1 MSKEIIKPYG
11 DRLND
16 GIVQLSFTLPVE
28 NGARAQKAAELY
40 VSGLNF
46 ENVIVAHSKKIADNF
61 TFFVVYAN
69 AIPSLDYTTV
79 KATEVETGKMSFNEI
94 NEFIKRKLKR
104 RLSIIGASI
113 GSDAHTVGIDAIL
126 SMKGY
131 NHDYGLE
138 RYPEINA
145 INMGAQVSC
154 ESLLQRAVEVCADA
168 ILISQSVTQ
177 RDAHKQ
183 NYDEFIRLLKE
194 KNMRVRFLLIAGGPR
209 VTNDLALELGYDAG
223 FGPGTLPS
231 QVASYIATTIVK
243 KAYEYD

>member
-28 NGARAQKAAELY
+28 KGARAQKAAELY

-94 NEFIKRKLKR
+94 NEFIRKEDPLSLTFVKMLMFLITFLKSSLYKRLNGGFSCR
-104 RLSIIGASI
+104 AWSPVLSEETKNRKELTVYLRDLTTEGAR
-113 GSDAHTVGIDAIL
+113 GF
-126 SMKGY
+126 
-131 NHDYGLE
+131 N
-138 RYPEINA
+138 P
-145 INMGAQVSC
+145 
-154 ESLLQRAVEVCADA
+154 LLVQGD
-168 ILISQSVTQ
+168 
-177 RDAHKQ
+177 
-183 NYDEFIRLLKE
+183 
-194 KNMRVRFLLIAGGPR
+194 
-209 VTNDLALELGYDAG
+209 
-223 FGPGTLPS
+223 
-231 QVASYIATTIVK
+231 
-243 KAYEYD
+243 